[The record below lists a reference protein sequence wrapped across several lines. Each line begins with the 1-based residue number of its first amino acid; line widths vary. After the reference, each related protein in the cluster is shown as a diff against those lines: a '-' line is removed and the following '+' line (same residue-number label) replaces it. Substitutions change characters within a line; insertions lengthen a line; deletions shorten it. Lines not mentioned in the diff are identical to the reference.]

1 MVIFTTKHGHLAQDQ
16 TGSNIIYLEIG
27 GINAQKI
34 YKVTKTKFHSDLK
47 FINIVQIKN
56 QNEMLSNFSLTQKYV

>member
-16 TGSNIIYLEIG
+16 TGSNIIYPEIG

-34 YKVTKTKFHSDLK
+34 YQVTKTNFYSNLK
-47 FINIVQIKN
+47 FINKN
-56 QNEMLSNFSLTQKYV
+56 KMLSKFSLTQKYF

>member
-34 YKVTKTKFHSDLK
+34 YQVTKTTFYSNLK
-47 FINIVQIKN
+47 FINIVQIMVNNVTKIKCF
-56 QNEMLSNFSLTQKYV
+56 LSFH